1 MKQQTIPEL
10 ELLGATISA
19 RLVCN
24 LLKSFPREIKPT
36 IWVDSTAVLCC
47 IKQEK
52 PWKQYVQNH
61 VQEICQ
67 SVPEAAWNYCPGAKN
82 PADLPSHGLSG
93 EELVKNLPWWNRPEF
108 LRNPDTD
115 WPKPPQVQAD
125 NEEATI
131 SNYPIAA
138 HM

>member
-82 PADLPSHGLSG
+82 PADLPSCGFSG
-93 EELVKNLPWWNRPEF
+93 EELVENSL
-108 LRNPDTD
+108 
-115 WPKPPQVQAD
+115 
-125 NEEATI
+125 
-131 SNYPIAA
+131 
-138 HM
+138 